1 MQKKIQKDRGS
12 VTVLVLSSILV
23 ILLVLVSIYVASNN
37 RNRTDKETF
46 RKIKEAYDM
55 TEEEMQELYDK
66 ITTGK
71 SERLNPPEMLDGMKK
86 IMFTEPTEEKKGEI
100 VQEGEADFD
109 KEEWYSY
116 KKGKWANAQTEDGS
130 MWVWIPRFAYKIEEQ
145 PEYSGDVAT
154 SGGSIKIKFLIGDS
168 DEYYADDGSKKTA
181 KRENANSSEYRV
193 HPAFTKETNSNY
205 ENGGGNK
212 ELTGIWVAKFEAGYA
227 GGNNNAPIKESEQE
241 YSKSTM
247 TLGETEITATDDNSA
262 RNWLDG
268 VYGANKTSIKYPT
281 FQGVTYAMNYI
292 NTDDAFF
299 ISQGLTEEGNIYG
312 LTDDANSH
320 LMKNSE
326 WGAVAYLSQSEY
338 GSNKS
343 SIYINN
349 ITLNSGKKAR
359 TSSKGQTGVES
370 VYAVTGVTGGAQN
383 GKEIEADIANI
394 NNTTAN
400 TASTEGVY
408 TWNQKTGQ
416 EASSTGTIYGIYD
429 LNGGLAEKVADYVAN
444 NNKALSE
451 NGTNYAK
458 GESSQYVKAYTSG
471 ESSGNNNFSANSK
484 IYGDA
489 ISETSKE
496 SGNTS
501 SWFNDASI
509 YPEGAEPFFTRG
521 GKWSQGES
529 AGVFNY
535 EKSDGSGAYNL
546 GFRAV
551 LVAK

>member
-37 RNRTDKETF
+37 RSRTEKETF

-71 SERLNPPEMLDGMKK
+71 LEKLNPPEMLDGMKK

-109 KEEWYSY
+109 EKQWYSY
-116 KKGKWANAQTEDGS
+116 KTGKWANAQTQDGS

-145 PEYSGDVAT
+145 PEYSDNVAT
-154 SGGSIKIKFLIGDS
+154 SGGSIKIKFLIGNS
-168 DEYYADDGSKKTA
+168 DEYYADDGSIETA
-181 KRENANSSEYRV
+181 KREDANSSEYKV
-193 HPAFTKETNSNY
+193 HPAFTKETDSNY
-205 ENGGGNK
+205 ENGGGNR

-247 TLGETEITATDDNSA
+247 TLGETEITETDNNSA

-268 VYGANKTSIKYPT
+268 VYGANKTKIKYPT
-281 FQGVTYAMNYI
+281 FQGVTYSMNYI
-292 NTDDAFF
+292 SNNDAFA
-299 ISQGLTEEGNIYG
+299 IAQGLTEQGNIYG
-312 LTDDANSH
+312 FTDNASSH

-343 SIYINN
+343 NVYINN
-349 ITLNSGKKAR
+349 ITLNSGKEAR
-359 TSSKGQTGVES
+359 SSEKGQTGVES
-370 VYAVTGVTGGAQN
+370 VYAVTGVTGGTKS
-383 GKEIEADIANI
+383 GKEVEADITDI

-400 TASTEGVY
+400 TASVKGVY
-408 TWNQKTGQ
+408 TWNQRTGQ
-416 EASSTGTIYGIYD
+416 NASSTGTIYGIYD
-429 LNGGLAEKVADYVAN
+429 LNGGLAEKVSDYVAN
-444 NNKALSE
+444 DNKKLLE
-451 NGTNYAK
+451 NGANYAN
-458 GESSQYVKAYTSG
+458 G
-471 ESSGNNNFSANSK
+471 K

-501 SWFNDASI
+501 SWFEDASI
-509 YPEGAEPFFTRG
+509 YPEGAEPFFLRG
-521 GKWSQGES
+521 GNWSEKES

-535 EKSDGSGAYNL
+535 EKTDGSGAYNL